1 MNFDPFGCRRLDET
15 QGVFDMQQAIESG
28 EFLKE
33 FLQFTKELKDSPRVL
48 QEENPDI
55 VTTSTVTFS
64 GCLFEVSSI
73 IIVSQLRYQSITFD
87 RSKLTHL

>member
-1 MNFDPFGCRRLDET
+1 MNFDREDWRRLGET

-33 FLQFTKELKDSPRVL
+33 FLQFAKEPKNSPRAL
-48 QEENPDI
+48 QVVNPDI

-73 IIVSQLRYQSITFD
+73 IIVSQLRHEAITID
-87 RSKLTHL
+87 RSSRTHL